1 MAIINRQNNLH
12 RTPKIAIFLVAMVLF
27 LTAANAQNEGQ
38 YTHFMF
44 NRLSYN
50 PAYAGSSGNI
60 SLTALY
66 RNQWLGLN
74 LQAPTGVSQA
84 GSKPVDMLFSF
95 DMPVSWLH
103 GGIGLNFNS
112 EKVGYH
118 DNLNMAL
125 DYAFRIFW
133 GPGNLAAAFEVDL
146 YNYKFST
153 EYLRGPDDLD
163 GDPSSTSS
171 SSGDPLVDGRAT
183 SDFLIDFSTGLY
195 YQVPGLWYV
204 SLSAKNLLGSKSE
217 AFNFSNVRTFY
228 LMAGYEYHFPYNPS
242 ITLKPSMLVKT
253 AAFSVFQADFACLV
267 DYENVFWGGLG
278 YRWGDSFNI
287 LAGVN
292 FLKYLKVGIA
302 YDLTTSKM
310 GFGNGRSVGSVELF
324 LNGSFQIN
332 VPKRPPTVS
341 RNTIHLY

>member
-1 MAIINRQNNLH
+1 M
-12 RTPKIAIFLVAMVLF
+12 LF
-27 LTAANAQNEGQ
+27 LPATKAQNEGQ

-66 RNQWLGLN
+66 RNQWIGLQ
-74 LQAPTGVSQA
+74 LQAPTGVSEA
-84 GSKPVDMLFSF
+84 GSTPKDILVSF

-103 GGIGLNFNS
+103 GGIGLNFNK
-112 EKVGYH
+112 EAVGYH
-118 DNLNMAL
+118 DNINMAL

-133 GPGNLAAAFEVDL
+133 GPGNLAAAIEVDL
-146 YNYKFST
+146 YNYKFDT
-153 EYLRGPDDLD
+153 ENLRGSNDLD
-163 GDPSSTSS
+163 GDPMGGSS
-171 SSGDPLVDGRAT
+171 SSSDPLVSGRAT

-195 YQVPGLWYV
+195 YQVPGLWYLSV
-204 SLSAKNLLGSKSE
+204 SAKNLLGSKSE
-217 AFNFSNVRTFY
+217 AFNFENVRTFY
-228 LMAGYEYHFPYNPS
+228 VMGGYEYRFPYNPS
-242 ITLKPSMLVKT
+242 ITLKPSMLLKT

-267 DYENVFWGGLG
+267 DYENLFWGGLG

-287 LAGVN
+287 LVGLN
-292 FLKYLKVGIA
+292 FLKYLRVGVA
-302 YDLTTSKM
+302 YDLTTSKL
-310 GFGNGRSVGSVELF
+310 GFGNGRSIGSAELF

-341 RNTIHLY
+341 RNTLHL

>member
-1 MAIINRQNNLH
+1 MLKA
-12 RTPKIAIFLVAMVLF
+12 PKITLFLVVTMLF
-27 LTAANAQNEGQ
+27 LSAANAQNEGQ

-74 LQAPTGVSQA
+74 LQAPTGVSEA
-84 GSKPVDMLFSF
+84 GSTPVDMLFSF

-118 DNLNMAL
+118 DNLNIGL

-133 GPGNLAAAFEVDL
+133 GPGNLAAALEVDL
-146 YNYKFST
+146 YNYKFDVGS
-153 EYLRGPDDLD
+153 LVGPDDLD
-163 GDPSSTSS
+163 GDPTSAAATTS
-171 SSGDPLVDGRAT
+171 DPLVDGRAT
-183 SDFLIDFSTGLY
+183 SDFLVDFSTGLY

-217 AFNFSNVRTFY
+217 AFNFNNVRTFY
-228 LMAGYEYHFPYNPS
+228 LMAGYEYRFPYNPS
-242 ITLKPSMLVKT
+242 LTLKPSMLLKS

-267 DYENVFWGGLG
+267 DYENIFWGGLG
-278 YRWGDSFNI
+278 YRWGDSFNV
-287 LAGVN
+287 LVGVN
-292 FLKYLKVGIA
+292 FLKYLRVGVA
-302 YDLTTSKM
+302 YDLTTSQM
-310 GFGNGRSVGSVELF
+310 GFGNGRSIGSVEIF
-324 LNGSFQIN
+324 LNGSFQVDI
-332 VPKRPPTVS
+332 PKRPPTVS
-341 RNTIHLY
+341 GNTLHLR